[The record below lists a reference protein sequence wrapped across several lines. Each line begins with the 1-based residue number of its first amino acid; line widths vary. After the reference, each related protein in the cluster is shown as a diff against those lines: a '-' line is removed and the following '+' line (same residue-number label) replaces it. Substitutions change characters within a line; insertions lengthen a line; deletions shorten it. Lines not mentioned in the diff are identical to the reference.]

1 VSIGRPVASLGLS
14 GGVAA
19 PPGGALG
26 LAEAAVRRLRVDLS
40 VDEAHD
46 RVELVLWA
54 GSKLAGAAPG
64 DVLSVALSNGQD
76 DPEDVLR
83 AEVSGVDA
91 IGGGSVLT
99 AFSASRRLSLTHSG
113 RSWRQTTLGQV
124 VRDLLGDG
132 EVDAGDVAATLSL
145 PALHVDPHRS
155 IWSAL
160 HDLARRT
167 GHQITSTPDG
177 KVSFTGAAG
186 TGGVGGVGAVGGG
199 LAGVGGLGS
208 GELREGAELLSFRAG
223 PRQARTALTRVSP
236 AGAQYWYLLEAAP
249 DSGSDVEVVDPALR
263 TREAANAGTDAFA
276 ADASRATRRAR
287 MRVTGRPDLRA
298 GTTIQARGESYRVL
312 RVRHAVDPATGYL
325 CDLLLE
331 GDS

>member
-1 VSIGRPVASLGLS
+1 MASLGLS
-14 GGVAA
+14 GGAAA

-26 LAEAAVRRLRVDLS
+26 LAEAAVRRLRVELS

-64 DVLSVALSNGQD
+64 DVLSVALGNGQG
-76 DPEDVLR
+76 DPEDIMR
-83 AEVSGVDA
+83 AEVNGVDA
-91 IGGGSVLT
+91 IAGGSVLT

-113 RSWRQTTLGQV
+113 RSWRQTTLAQV

-132 EVDAGDVAATLSL
+132 EVDAGDVDATLSL

-167 GHQITSTPDG
+167 GHQITSTADG
-177 KVSFTGAAG
+177 KVSFTPAAG
-186 TGGVGGVGAVGGG
+186 AGAVGG
-199 LAGVGGLGS
+199 LAAVGGLGS
-208 GELREGAELLSFRAG
+208 GELREGAELLTFRAG

-249 DSGSDVEVVDPALR
+249 DSGSEVEVVDPALR

-287 MRVTGRPDLRA
+287 MRVTGRPGLRA

-325 CDLLLE
+325 CDVLLE

>member
-1 VSIGRPVASLGLS
+1 
-14 GGVAA
+14 
-19 PPGGALG
+19 
-26 LAEAAVRRLRVDLS
+26 VDLS

-64 DVLSVALSNGQD
+64 DVLSVALGNGQS

-83 AEVSGVDA
+83 AEVNGVDA
-91 IGGGSVLT
+91 IAGGCVLT
-99 AFSASRRLSLTHSG
+99 AFSASRRLSLTHAG
-113 RSWRQTTLGQV
+113 RSWRQTTLAQV

-132 EVDAGDVAATLSL
+132 EVDAGDIDATLSL

-167 GHQITSTPDG
+167 GHQITSTPGG
-177 KVSFTGAAG
+177 KVSFTPAG
-186 TGGVGGVGAVGGG
+186 GSGGLGGAVGG
-199 LAGVGGLGS
+199 LAAVAGVGS

-249 DSGSDVEVVDPALR
+249 DSGSAVEVVDPALR

-276 ADASRATRRAR
+276 ADASRSTRRAR

-312 RVRHAVDPATGYL
+312 RARHAVDPATGYL
-325 CDLLLE
+325 CDMLLE

>member
-1 VSIGRPVASLGLS
+1 MSIGRPVASLGLS
-14 GGVAA
+14 GGAGA
-19 PPGGALG
+19 QPGGALG

-54 GSKLAGAAPG
+54 RSKLAGAAPG
-64 DVLSVALSNGQD
+64 DVLSVALGNAQG

-91 IGGGSVLT
+91 VAGGSVLT

-124 VRDLLGDG
+124 VQDLLGDG
-132 EVDAGDVAATLSL
+132 EVDAGDVVAALSL

-177 KVSFTGAAG
+177 KVSFTPA
-186 TGGVGGVGAVGGG
+186 TGVGS
-199 LAGVGGLGS
+199 LPTGLGA

>member
-14 GGVAA
+14 GGASA
-19 PPGGALG
+19 PGGPLG
-26 LAEAAVRRLRVDLS
+26 LTAAAVRRLRVDLS

-64 DVLSVALSNGQD
+64 DVLSVALGSGHA
-76 DPEDVLR
+76 DPEDVLQ
-83 AEVSGVDA
+83 AEVNGVDA
-91 IGGGSVLT
+91 IAGGCVLT
-99 AFSASRRLSLTHSG
+99 AFSASRRLSLTHAG
-113 RSWRQTTLGQV
+113 RSWRQTTLGQA

-132 EVDAGDVAATLSL
+132 EVDAGDVDATLSL
-145 PALHVDPHRS
+145 PALHVDPRRS

-167 GHQITSTPDG
+167 GHQLTSTPDG
-177 KVSFTGAAG
+177 KVSFTPAAG
-186 TGGVGGVGAVGGG
+186 TGSGG
-199 LAGVGGLGS
+199 LGGAAGLGDGS

-223 PRQARTALTRVSP
+223 PRHARTALARVSP

-249 DSGSDVEVVDPALR
+249 DSGSDVQVVDPALR
-263 TREAANAGTDAFA
+263 TREAANAGTGAAA
-276 ADASRATRRAR
+276 ADASRAARRAR
-287 MRVTGRPDLRA
+287 MRVPGRPDLRA
-298 GTTIQARGESYRVL
+298 GSTIQARGEGYRVL
-312 RVRHAVDPATGYL
+312 RVRHSVDPSTGYL

>member
-1 VSIGRPVASLGLS
+1 MSIGRPAASLRLTGTSAS
-14 GGVAA
+14 GR
-19 PPGGALG
+19 PLG

-46 RVELVLWA
+46 RVELLLWA
-54 GSKLAGAAPG
+54 GSKLAGAASG
-64 DVLSVALSNGQD
+64 DELSVALGTGGG
-76 DPEDVLR
+76 DPVDLFK
-83 AEVSGVDA
+83 AEVSGLDA
-91 IGGGSVLT
+91 VPGGCVLT
-99 AFSASRRLSLTHSG
+99 AFSASRALSLTHAG

-132 EVDAGDVAATLSL
+132 GVDAGDIDASLSL

-167 GHQITSTPDG
+167 GYQISSTPDG
-177 KVSFTGAAG
+177 KVSFTPAPGTGSGGAAIAALAAA
-186 TGGVGGVGAVGGG
+186 GAV
-199 LAGVGGLGS
+199 AGGS

-223 PRQARTALTRVSP
+223 PRQARTTLTRVSP
-236 AGAQYWYLLEAAP
+236 AGAQYWYQLEAAP

-263 TREAANAGTDAFA
+263 TREAADAGTSA
-276 ADASRATRRAR
+276 AAAGASRAARRAR
-287 MRVTGRPDLRA
+287 IRVPGRPDLRA
-298 GTTIQARGESYRVL
+298 GATVKARGEGYRVL

>member
-1 VSIGRPVASLGLS
+1 MSIGRPVASLALS
-14 GGVAA
+14 GGAAA

-64 DVLSVALSNGQD
+64 DVLSVALGNGQG

-91 IGGGSVLT
+91 IAGGSVLT

-124 VRDLLGDG
+124 VQDLLGDG
-132 EVDAGDVAATLSL
+132 EVDAGDVDATLSL

-167 GHQITSTPDG
+167 GHQITTTSDG
-177 KVSFTGAAG
+177 KVSFTPS
-186 TGGVGGVGAVGGG
+186 TGLGSLPV
-199 LAGVGGLGS
+199 GLGS

-223 PRQARTALTRVSP
+223 ARQGRTALTRVSP

-249 DSGSDVEVVDPALR
+249 DNGSDVEVVDPALR
-263 TREAANAGTDAFA
+263 TREAANAGTNAFA

-312 RVRHAVDPATGYL
+312 RVKHAVDPATGYL